1 MVLQIVSS
9 LLFVFSLLQRAPA
22 PAPPPQSFR
31 ISGTVVDALSGQ
43 PVARAQ
49 VSIDLQSERDSTLA
63 TTTGD
68 DGRFA
73 FENLAAG
80 TYALSARRKGYLN
93 QAYKQH
99 EFFSTAIIVGPD
111 LHSEDLR
118 FELRPDASVSGQVFD
133 ERNEPVRNAQV
144 MLLCQGLRLGR
155 RATWQQE
162 QVMTDDQGHYRFGH
176 LPPGTYFVSVSAQ
189 PWYAQHVARQ
199 HAAPNPAQD
208 FFQEPAGGDPALDVT
223 YPVTFFS
230 NATEISAASPI
241 TLHPGDTEMADITL
255 RVVPALHL
263 VIRYSPSSESE
274 QFYVQQITQHV
285 ADGVNQGLP
294 VETAQP
300 EPGVFEIMGLP
311 PGRMSLG
318 LASSK
323 GNESTSGSQTI
334 QHGGDSEID
343 ASDAPPSATVKA
355 NEPTSRSQTLQL
367 TGDTEIN
374 ASDAPPSA
382 TVSGVITMDNDSPLS
397 GPAFL
402 RLHSV
407 ATGAVFDTQSEAN
420 GEFSFNGQAIPAG
433 TYGVIIAQPPASA
446 VRSMSAIGAK
456 VSGRTVEIGSSPDV
470 RLSVVISKGSGVV
483 KGFALKDGKPADG
496 VMIVLVPQNP
506 EHNLV
511 LFRRDQSDSDGSFNL
526 RGILPG
532 KYTVVAIENG
542 WDLEWFTPSVL
553 QKYLAGGEKVQV
565 NANGK
570 LEVKVNVQQ

>member
-9 LLFVFSLLQRAPA
+9 LLFVFSLLQQAPA
-22 PAPPPQSFR
+22 LAPPPQSFR
-31 ISGTVVDALSGQ
+31 ISGTVVDALGGQ
-43 PVARAQ
+43 PLARAQ
-49 VSIDLQSERDSTLA
+49 VSIDLQTERDSTL
-63 TTTGD
+63 TTTTSD

-73 FENLAAG
+73 FGNLAAG
-80 TYALSARRKGYLN
+80 TYALSARRKGYTD

-99 EFFSTAIIVGPD
+99 ESFSTAIIVGPD
-111 LHSEDLR
+111 LHTGDLR

-133 ERNEPVRNAQV
+133 EMNEPVRNAQV
-144 MLLCQGLRLGR
+144 MLLHQGLRLGR
-155 RATWQQE
+155 RAMWTQGQS
-162 QVMTDDQGHYRFGH
+162 MTDDQGHYHFGH
-176 LPPGTYFVSVSAQ
+176 LPPGTYFVSVTAQ
-189 PWYAQHVARQ
+189 PWYAQSVPRQ
-199 HAAPNPAQD
+199 HADPHPAPD
-208 FFQEPAGGDPALDVT
+208 LFVETSSGDPALDVT

-241 TLHPGDTEMADITL
+241 TLHPGDAEMANITL
-255 RVVPALHL
+255 RPVPAIHL

-274 QFYVQQITQHV
+274 QFWVNQITLHV
-285 ADGVNQGLP
+285 ADGVNQYLG
-294 VETAQP
+294 VQTTQSG
-300 EPGVFEIMGLP
+300 PGAFEIMGLP

-318 LASSK
+318 LVSSK
-323 GNESTSGSQTI
+323 GNESASGAQTI
-334 QHGGDSEID
+334 QRSGDSEID

-355 NEPTSRSQTLQL
+355 NEPISRSQTLQL

-382 TVSGVITMDNDSPLS
+382 TLSGVITMDDGSPLS

-407 ATGAVFDTQSEAN
+407 ATGAAFDAQSQAN

-433 TYGVIIAQPPASA
+433 TYGVIIARPPASA
-446 VRSMSAIGAK
+446 VRSMSATGAK
-456 VSGRTVEIGSSPDV
+456 VSGRTVEIGASPDV

-496 VMIVLVPQNP
+496 VMIVLVPQSP

-532 KYTVVAIENG
+532 KYTVVALENG